1 MLSSIQLFEISWTV
15 SSLSMRFCRQGYWN
29 GLLCSPPGDLPDPG
43 IEHVSP
49 ESSAL
54 TGSFFTVEP
63 PGKPMRVYMSHIIL
77 VSNIIYY

>member
-1 MLSSIQLFEISWTV
+1 MLSSVQLFEISWTV
-15 SSLSMRFCRQGYWN
+15 GSLSMRFRRQGYWN

-54 TGSFFTVEP
+54 IGSFFTVEP
-63 PGKPMRVYMSHIIL
+63 SGKPMCVYLSYTNL